1 MCGIVGICGHE
12 PPVELGRRMRN
23 RLSHR
28 GPDGAGEVGF
38 SHAWLGH
45 ARLAIVDLAGGR
57 QPLRTPDG
65 ELWMVGNGE
74 VYNHRQLRRDLLGTA
89 APRTDSDNEVPL
101 HLIGAHGP
109 ESLRRLRGM
118 YALCAAT
125 EEGGYIAARDP
136 VGIKPLFWAQRDGL
150 TVFASELKA
159 YDEDWHPDVKLFPP
173 GHYWTPE
180 GGLARFH
187 HVVPPNLTHDW
198 DPPARAGEPTP
209 ERMATEVREQLI
221 AAVEREMMAD
231 VPVGVFLSGGL
242 DSSLVAAIAAR
253 RLATEGER
261 LQTFAVGTAES
272 PDLLAAR
279 QVASYLETDHHERI
293 YEPHELS
300 AILPDVI
307 RAIESYDPSLVR
319 SALPNYLLAEM
330 TARHVKVVLT
340 GEGADELF
348 AGYEYVGAIDDHGE
362 LHTELV
368 RTISELH
375 SLNLQRADRVTMAHG
390 LEARVPFLD
399 LDMVAFALS
408 LPPEW
413 KLTPPG
419 ELEKKLLR
427 EAFDG
432 WIPDEIL
439 WRKKAQFGDGSGAR
453 VALDPD
459 TEGRS
464 EAELHATVDPDPGG
478 SRSDE
483 EARYLQIYQRF
494 YPRAVPEQTM
504 SLFAT
509 T

>member
-1 MCGIVGICGHE
+1 
-12 PPVELGRRMRN
+12 
-23 RLSHR
+23 
-28 GPDGAGEVGF
+28 
-38 SHAWLGH
+38 
-45 ARLAIVDLAGGR
+45 
-57 QPLRTPDG
+57 
-65 ELWMVGNGE
+65 
-74 VYNHRQLRRDLLGTA
+74 
-89 APRTDSDNEVPL
+89 
-101 HLIGAHGP
+101 
-109 ESLRRLRGM
+109 
-118 YALCAAT
+118 
-125 EEGGYIAARDP
+125 DP
-136 VGIKPLFWAQRDGL
+136 VGIKPLLWARRDGVTL
-150 TVFASELKA
+150 FASELKA
-159 YDEDWHPDVKLFPP
+159 FDEDWHSEVELFPP

-180 GGLARFH
+180 EGLSRFH
-187 HVVPPNLTHDW
+187 HVVPPDLTHDW
-198 DPPARAGEPTP
+198 DPPDGAGAAPP
-209 ERMATEVREQLI
+209 EAMVEAVRGQLV

-242 DSSLVAAIAAR
+242 DSSVVAAIAAR
-253 RLATEGER
+253 RLAEEGEA
-261 LQTFAVGTAES
+261 LQTFAVGTEQS

-279 QVASYLETDHHERI
+279 EVAEFLGSSHHERI
-293 YEPHELS
+293 YEPHELE
-300 AILPDVI
+300 AVLPDVI

-330 TARHVKVVLT
+330 TSQHVKVVLT

-348 AGYEYVGAIDDHGE
+348 AGYEYVRAIDDHGE

-413 KLTPPG
+413 KMTPPG
-419 ELEKKLLR
+419 EQEKKLLR
-427 EAFDG
+427 KAFEG
-432 WIPDEIL
+432 WIPDSIL

-453 VALDPD
+453 GALD
-459 TEGRS
+459 RS
-464 EAELHATVDPDPGG
+464 QDGKSEEELHAAVEPEPGG
-478 SRSDE
+478 ARSDE
-483 EARYLQIYQRF
+483 ERRYLETYRRF

>member
-1 MCGIVGICGHE
+1 MR
-12 PPVELGRRMRN
+12 GR
-23 RLSHR
+23 LAHR
-28 GPDGAGEVGF
+28 GPDGTGEVGF
-38 SHAWLGH
+38 PHAWIGH
-45 ARLAIVDLAGGR
+45 TRLSIVDVEGGR

-74 VYNHRQLRRDLLGTA
+74 VYNHRRLRAELPAGA

-109 ESLRRLRGM
+109 SSLRRLRGM

-125 EEGGYIAARDP
+125 EEGGFIAARDP
-136 VGIKPLFWAQRDGL
+136 VGIKPLFWARRGEL

-159 YDEDWHPDVKLFPP
+159 FDEDWHPDVELFPP
-173 GHYWTPE
+173 GHFWTPE
-180 GGLARFH
+180 TGLERFH
-187 HVVPPNLTHDW
+187 HVVPPELPQDW
-198 DPPARAGEPTP
+198 DPPAEEGQRVPDELRA
-209 ERMATEVREQLI
+209 EVRRQLI
-221 AAVEREMMAD
+221 AAVERELMSD

-253 RLATEGER
+253 RAQSAGER
-261 LQTFAVGTAES
+261 LQTFAVGTADS

-279 QVASYLETDHHERI
+279 TVAAELDTDHRERI
-293 YEPHELS
+293 YEPSELG
-300 AILPDVI
+300 AVLPEVI
-307 RAIESYDPSLVR
+307 RAIESYDPSLIR
-319 SALPNYLLAEM
+319 SALPNYLLAQLA
-330 TARHVKVVLT
+330 ARDVKVVLT

-348 AGYEYVGAIDDHGE
+348 AGYEYVRAIDDHGE

-399 LDMVAFALS
+399 LDMVAFSLA

-419 ELEKKLLR
+419 ELEKRLLR
-427 EAFDG
+427 EAFEG

-439 WRKKAQFGDGSGAR
+439 WREKAQFGDGSGAR
-453 VALDPD
+453 AALDPAD
-459 TEGRS
+459 ERPSEEMHAAVEASGEPRS
-464 EAELHATVDPDPGG
+464 AEE
-478 SRSDE
+478 S
-483 EARYLQIYQRF
+483 RYLDIYRRF
-494 YPRAVPEQTM
+494 YPTAVPERTM